1 VTRAA
6 WAVCLAA
13 FANAAHAQTA
23 QISGLIQDPSGLKV
37 AGAEINVRSE
47 QTGGRRMTESNDTG
61 FYSIFSLSPGLYRI
75 SVRAPGFETIIRDGI
90 QLEIGENARLDFKL
104 RIGDS
109 RTVVTVHADAAAV
122 NTQDASVGTVIDRN
136 IIDEMPLNGR
146 GIQALIEL
154 SPGVVPV
161 PVTDTSRGQFA
172 INGQRADANYFTVD
186 GVTVDFAAGNT
197 PSELFGQQR
206 IFSEGEAGAGTI
218 PANNFLGTFSDLVSP
233 DALQE
238 FKIQTST
245 FAPEFGRSPGAQ
257 IGLVSRSGGNR
268 YTGSLFEYFR
278 NDVLDASDWF
288 YDQLGIPKAPLR
300 FNNFGVSLGGPL
312 QIPHVYDGRD
322 RTFFFFSF
330 EDLLMAQPQPAKEIE
345 VPSLAA
351 RLGAPAVAAP
361 FLDAFPLPNR
371 PPLSAADRA
380 SGLAAFA
387 GSYSLF
393 NSQQTYGLRIDHAIA
408 DRLLLF
414 ARFNHAPSLQQSAI
428 DNFLSAVPSPADI
441 EHYSIGTDMLTL
453 GLTHTITPHLVN
465 DLRLN
470 VSQQNSNVTAQVR
483 AVDGAQVP
491 PDSALFPPGYSPVN
505 SSVLFEIV
513 DPDAGVY
520 EGKFGQDRARQFNF
534 VDNLS
539 FSRGSHQFKFGVD
552 YRLFGP
558 SLIGTQLGTDIYFPS
573 IYGSNGLYG
582 GVGNIGIGTFNSL
595 VTGASNAGASYLV
608 KSFSAYAQ
616 DTWRIHRRFT
626 VTYGVRWEID
636 PPARLASGQATFAVL
651 HSLNKLA
658 SVTAAPPGTPLYA
671 TGYRNFAPR
680 LGAAWQIANGSRGIT
695 VLRAGAGLFYDL
707 GQAGFEDSSFQQPPV
722 VGVMIA
728 QPLAPLPTAPSSDAH
743 NINFT
748 SPPIAALSGYSL
760 PRVYQWNVTLEQSF
774 GPQTFSAGYVGALGR
789 RLTGYAEV
797 PSNTFSDLEIF
808 GNSSSSSYNALQLHY
823 DRRLSSRVQAMVS
836 YTWAHSIDDL
846 SEDIPPFELNDL
858 PGPDLYNFLHA
869 NINRG
874 SSDFDIRHAMNG
886 ALLAALPSP
895 SHGAAAKLLR
905 NWTASTIF
913 FAHSALPTDAVTE
926 YTGSPGWIRPN
937 LVPGQPLYLYG
948 AGYPGGK
955 AFNQAAFS
963 MPAPGTEEGTFGRNV
978 LRGFPAWQIDF
989 ALHRDFRLTERTAL
1003 QFRAEAFNVLN
1014 HPNFANPTYPGGQQ
1028 DPSVL
1033 PVLIAGENQSTTSLA
1048 NGLAP
1053 DVPGQLNSLFQIGSP
1068 RSMQLALRLKF

>member
-1 VTRAA
+1 MTRAV
-6 WAVCLAA
+6 WAVCLAG

-23 QISGLIQDPSGLKV
+23 QFSGLIQDPSGMKV
-37 AGAEINVRSE
+37 VGAEVSVRSE
-47 QTGGRRMTESNDTG
+47 QTGSRRMTESNDTG
-61 FYSIFSLSPGLYRI
+61 FYSVFSLSPGLYRI
-75 SVRAPGFETIIRDGI
+75 SVRTPGFETIIRDGI
-90 QLEIGENARLDFKL
+90 KLEIGENARLDFKL
-104 RIGDS
+104 HIGDS
-109 RTVVTVHADAAAV
+109 RTVVTVHAEAAPV
-122 NTQDASVGTVIDRN
+122 NTQDASVGTVIDSK

-161 PVTDTSRGQFA
+161 PVTGTSRGQFA

-197 PSELFGQQR
+197 PSAIFGQMQV
-206 IFSEGEAGAGTI
+206 FSEGEAGAGTI
-218 PANNFLGTFSDLVSP
+218 PANNFLGTFSNLVSP

-278 NDVLDASDWF
+278 NDVLDAADWF
-288 YDQLGIPKAPLR
+288 SNQLGLPKAPLR

-312 QIPHVYDGRD
+312 QIPHVYDGRN

-330 EDLLMAQPQPAKEIE
+330 EDLLMAQPQPAQEIE

-351 RLGAPAVAAP
+351 RLGAPTVAAP
-361 FLDAFPLPNR
+361 FLNAFPLPNR
-371 PPLSAADRA
+371 PPLSAADA
-380 SGLAAFA
+380 AMGLAAFA

-393 NSQQTYGLRIDHAIA
+393 NRQQTYGLRIDHAIT
-408 DRLLLF
+408 DQLLLF
-414 ARFNHAPSLQQSAI
+414 ARFNHAPSLQQSVI
-428 DNFLSAVPSPADI
+428 DSLLTGVPSPADI

-465 DLRLN
+465 ELRLN
-470 VSQQNSNVTAQVR
+470 VSQQNSNVTAQLR

-491 PDSALFPPGYSPVN
+491 PVSALFPPGYSPAN
-505 SSVLFEIV
+505 SSVLFFII
-513 DPDAGVY
+513 DPNTGVY
-520 EGKFGQDRARQFNF
+520 EGKVGEDRARQFNF

-539 FSRGSHQFKFGVD
+539 VSRGSHQFKFGVD

-582 GVGNIGIGTFNSL
+582 GVGNIGIGMFNGLIS
-595 VTGASNAGASYLV
+595 GASNAGASYLV

-616 DTWRIHRRFT
+616 DTWRIHRRLA

-636 PPARLASGQATFAVL
+636 PPPRLSSGQASFAAL
-651 HSLNKLA
+651 HSLDNLA

-680 LGAAWQIANGSRGIT
+680 IGAAWQIANGSHGIT
-695 VLRAGAGLFYDL
+695 VLRAGGGLFYDL
-707 GQAGFEDSSFQQPPV
+707 GQAGFEDSSFQQHPV
-722 VGVMIA
+722 VGVTIA
-728 QPLAPLPTAPSSDAH
+728 QPLAPLPTAPSSVADSV
-743 NINFT
+743 NFT
-748 SPPIAALSGYSL
+748 SSPVAALPGYSL

-774 GPQTFSAGYVGALGR
+774 GPQSFSAGYVGALGR

-797 PSNTFSDLEIF
+797 PSNTYSDLGIF
-808 GNSSSSSYNALQLHY
+808 GNNSSSSYNALQLHY
-823 DRRLSSRVQAMVS
+823 GRRLSSRVQAMVS
-836 YTWAHSIDDL
+836 YTWAHSIDNL
-846 SEDIPPFELNDL
+846 SNDIPPFDL
-858 PGPDLYNFLHA
+858 DDVLGPDLYSFLHA

-874 SSDFDIRHAMNG
+874 SSDFDMRHAMNG

-895 SHGAAAKLLR
+895 SHGTAAKLLR

-913 FAHSALPTDAVTE
+913 FAHSALPTDAITW
-926 YTGSPGWIRPN
+926 YMGGPGWIRPN

-948 AGYPGGK
+948 SGYPGGK

-963 MPAPGTEEGTFGRNV
+963 EPTPGAEEGTFGRNV

-989 ALHRDFRLTERTAL
+989 ALHRDFRLTERAAL

-1014 HPNFANPTYPGGQQ
+1014 HPNFANPTYPGGLQ

-1033 PVLIAGENQSTTSLA
+1033 PVLISNEDKSTNSLA

-1053 DVPGQLNSLFQIGSP
+1053 DVPGQLNSLFQIGAP
-1068 RSMQLALRLKF
+1068 RSMQLAMRLKF